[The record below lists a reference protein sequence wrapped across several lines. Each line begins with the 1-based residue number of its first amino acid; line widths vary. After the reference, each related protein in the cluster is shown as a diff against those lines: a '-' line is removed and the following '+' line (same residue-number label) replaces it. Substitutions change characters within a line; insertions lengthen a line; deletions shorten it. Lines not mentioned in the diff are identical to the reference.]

1 MDVRRLDEMQAQGRS
16 IFDTELAVAYY
27 ARVSTDK
34 DEQINSL
41 GNQKRYFEDCIA
53 ANPHWTFAGGYV
65 DEGISGTSVEGREQ
79 FLRMIEDAKRGR
91 FDLIITKE
99 ISRFARNTL
108 DSLSYT
114 RELLRFGVGVYF
126 QNDNI
131 NTFDKDAELRLTIM
145 SSIAQDE
152 VRKLSERTRFGFKR
166 AQENSVLLGQNNL
179 FGYNKVDGRLEIVEH
194 EAAIVREVFERYTA
208 GDLGLRAIAN
218 DLERRGIRGRQGR
231 PLTYSTLYGMIRN
244 PKYKGCYAGR
254 RYASRDYRDKRS
266 YRLSEDKWLVHED
279 DRVPA
284 IVPEAMW
291 DEANRLL
298 AARGQTMKQHA
309 QASQNRYAYSGKLI
323 CAKHG
328 TAFHR
333 HVYKSKSR
341 GEVECWNCKLY
352 REKGKQGGCDSPTV
366 YSHEL
371 DRILARV
378 FEQVTDERSTAMQ
391 EYIDNLRAFAAQQ
404 DNAPALAKVEQELE
418 TVTRRKDKLL
428 DLALAGALS
437 NEEFRQRNEACNEQ
451 LATLERQRKE
461 LQNADKTLEQR
472 IRRVESLRRTIE
484 ERWQTNCGFS
494 REMSKALVDRIV
506 VDADES
512 RTCIRLEIF
521 LTAGSGFR
529 AEPMLSAATQ
539 SPDAQMKLTF
549 PRSRSGHQGEYSV
562 TYLVRWHLG

>member
-1 MDVRRLDEMQAQGRS
+1 MDVRRLDEMQAHSRS

-41 GNQKRYFEDCIA
+41 GNQKRYFEDYIT

-79 FLRMIEDAKRGR
+79 FLKMIEDAKRGR
-91 FDLIITKE
+91 FDLIVTKE

-108 DSLSYT
+108 DSLRYT
-114 RELLRFGVGVYF
+114 RELLRCGVGVYF

-179 FGYNKVDGRLEIVEH
+179 FGYNKVDGRLEIVEP
-194 EAAIVREVFERYTA
+194 EAAVVREVFERYAA

-218 DLERRGIRGRQGR
+218 DLDSRGVRGRQGK
-231 PLTYSTLYGMIRN
+231 PLTYSTLYGMICN

-266 YRLSEDKWLVHED
+266 YRLSADKWLVHKD

-284 IVPEAMW
+284 IVPEALW
-291 DEANRLL
+291 EQANRLL
-298 AARGQTMKQHA
+298 ASRGKTMKAHA
-309 QASQNRYAYSGKLI
+309 QASQNRYAYSGKLV
-323 CAKHG
+323 CARHG
-328 TAFHR
+328 TTFHR

-341 GEVECWNCKLY
+341 GEAECWNCKLY

-371 DRILARV
+371 DRILERV
-378 FEQVTDERSTAMQ
+378 FEQITDERSAAVQ

-404 DNAPALAKVEQELE
+404 DNAPALVQVEQEIE

-437 NEEFRQRNEACNEQ
+437 NEEFKQRNETCNEQ
-451 LATLERQRKE
+451 LAALEQQRTE
-461 LQNADKTLEQR
+461 LQNADKTLEER
-472 IRRVESLRRTIE
+472 IRRVENLRRIIE
-484 ERWQTNCGFS
+484 ERWQMSCGFS
-494 REMSKALVDRIV
+494 REMSKALVDHIV
-506 VDADES
+506 VDSDES
-512 RTCIRLEIF
+512 KTRISLDIF
-521 LTAGSGFR
+521 LTTG
-529 AEPMLSAATQ
+529 AEPIVSETQ
-539 SPDAQMKLTF
+539 TSNSQLQMSF
-549 PRSRSGHQGEYSV
+549 QRARSGYQG
-562 TYLVRWHLG
+562 TYEVRYCVRWHLG

>member
-27 ARVSTDK
+27 ARVSTEK

-41 GNQKRYFEDCIA
+41 GNQKRYFEDYIA

-79 FLRMIEDAKRGR
+79 FLQMIEDAKCGR
-91 FDLIITKE
+91 FDLIVTKE

-108 DSLSYT
+108 DSLRYT
-114 RELLRFGVGVYF
+114 RELLRCGVGVYF

-179 FGYNKVDGRLEIVEH
+179 FGYNKVDGRLEIVEP
-194 EAAIVREVFERYTA
+194 EAAVVREVFERYAA

-218 DLERRGIRGRQGR
+218 DLDSRGVRGRQGK

-266 YRLSEDKWLVHED
+266 YRLSADKWLVHKD

-284 IVPEAMW
+284 IVPEALW
-291 DEANRLL
+291 EQANRLL
-298 AARGQTMKQHA
+298 ASRGKTMKAHA

-323 CAKHG
+323 CARHG
-328 TAFHR
+328 TTFHR

-341 GEVECWNCKLY
+341 GEAECWNCKLY

-371 DRILARV
+371 DRILERV
-378 FEQVTDERSTAMQ
+378 FEQITDERSAAVQ

-404 DNAPALAKVEQELE
+404 DNAPALVQVEQEIE

-437 NEEFRQRNEACNEQ
+437 NEEFKQRNETCNEQ
-451 LATLERQRKE
+451 LAALEQQRTE
-461 LQNADKTLEQR
+461 LQNADKTLEER
-472 IRRVESLRRTIE
+472 IRRVENLRRIIE
-484 ERWQTNCGFS
+484 ERWQMSYGFS
-494 REMSKALVDRIV
+494 REMSKALVDHIIV
-506 VDADES
+506 DSDES
-512 RTCIRLEIF
+512 KTRISLDIF
-521 LTAGSGFR
+521 LTTG
-529 AEPMLSAATQ
+529 AEPIVSEMQTSNSQL
-539 SPDAQMKLTF
+539 QMSF
-549 PRSRSGHQGEYSV
+549 QRARSGYQGEYTV
-562 TYLVRWHLG
+562 TYLVRWHLE

>member
-16 IFDTELAVAYY
+16 IFDTELTVAYY

-41 GNQKRYFEDCIA
+41 GNQKRYFEDYIA
-53 ANPHWTFAGGYV
+53 ANPHWRFAGGYV

-79 FLRMIEDAKRGR
+79 FLKMIEDAKRGR
-91 FDLIITKE
+91 FDLIVTKE

-108 DSLSYT
+108 DSLRYT
-114 RELLRFGVGVYF
+114 RELLRCGVGVYF

-179 FGYNKVDGRLEIVEH
+179 FGYNKVDGRLEIVEP
-194 EAAIVREVFERYTA
+194 EAAVVREVFERYAA

-218 DLERRGIRGRQGR
+218 DLDSRGVRGRQGK

-266 YRLSEDKWLVHED
+266 YRLSADKWLVHKD

-284 IVPEAMW
+284 IVPEALW
-291 DEANRLL
+291 EQANRLL
-298 AARGQTMKQHA
+298 ASRGKTMKAHA

-323 CAKHG
+323 CARHG
-328 TAFHR
+328 TTFHR

-341 GEVECWNCKLY
+341 GESECWNCKLY

-371 DRILARV
+371 DRILERV
-378 FEQVTDERSTAMQ
+378 FEQITDERSAAVQ

-404 DNAPALAKVEQELE
+404 DNAPALAQVEQEIE
-418 TVTRRKDKLL
+418 TVTKRKDKLL

-437 NEEFRQRNEACNEQ
+437 NDEFKQRNETCNEQ
-451 LATLERQRKE
+451 LAALEQQRTE
-461 LQNADKTLEQR
+461 LQNADKTLEER
-472 IRRVESLRRTIE
+472 IRRVENLRRIIE
-484 ERWQTNCGFS
+484 ERWQMSCGFS
-494 REMSKALVDRIV
+494 REMSKALVDHIIV
-506 VDADES
+506 DSDES
-512 RTCIRLEIF
+512 KTRISLDIF
-521 LTAGSGFR
+521 LTTG
-529 AEPMLSAATQ
+529 AEPIIPETQ
-539 SPDAQMKLTF
+539 TSNSQLQMSF
-549 PRSRSGHQGEYSV
+549 QRARSGYQGEYTV
-562 TYLVRWHLG
+562 TYLVRWHLE

>member
-41 GNQKRYFEDCIA
+41 GNQKRYFEDYIA

-79 FLRMIEDAKRGR
+79 FLKMIEDAKRGR
-91 FDLIITKE
+91 FDLIVTKE

-108 DSLSYT
+108 DSLRYT
-114 RELLRFGVGVYF
+114 RELLRCGVGVYF

-179 FGYNKVDGRLEIVEH
+179 FGYNKVDGRLEIVEP
-194 EAAIVREVFERYTA
+194 EAAVVREVFERYAA

-218 DLERRGIRGRQGR
+218 DLDSRGVRGRQGK

-266 YRLSEDKWLVHED
+266 YRLSADKWLVHKD

-284 IVPEAMW
+284 IVPEALW
-291 DEANRLL
+291 EQANRLL
-298 AARGQTMKQHA
+298 ASRGKTMKAHA

-328 TAFHR
+328 TTFHR

-341 GEVECWNCKLY
+341 GEAECWNCRLY
-352 REKGKQGGCDSPTV
+352 REKGKTGGCNSPTV

-371 DRILARV
+371 DRILERV
-378 FEQVTDERSTAMQ
+378 FEQITDERSAAVQ

-404 DNAPALAKVEQELE
+404 DNAPALAQVEQEIE
-418 TVTRRKDKLL
+418 AVTRRKDKLL

-437 NEEFRQRNEACNEQ
+437 NDEFKQRNETCNEQ
-451 LATLERQRKE
+451 LAALEQQRTE
-461 LQNADKTLEQR
+461 LQNADKTLEER
-472 IRRVESLRRTIE
+472 IRRVENLRRIIE
-484 ERWQTNCGFS
+484 ERWQRSCGFS
-494 REMSKALVDRIV
+494 REMSKALVDHIIV
-506 VDADES
+506 DSDES
-512 RTCIRLEIF
+512 KTRISLDIF
-521 LTAGSGFR
+521 LTTG
-529 AEPMLSAATQ
+529 AEPIVSEMQTSNSQL
-539 SPDAQMKLTF
+539 QMSF
-549 PRSRSGHQGEYSV
+549 QRARSGYQGEYTV
-562 TYLVRWHLG
+562 TYLVRWHLE

>member
-41 GNQKRYFEDCIA
+41 GNQKRYFEDYIA

-179 FGYNKVDGRLEIVEH
+179 FGYNKVDGRLEIVDH

-279 DRVPA
+279 DRV
-284 IVPEAMW
+284 
-291 DEANRLL
+291 
-298 AARGQTMKQHA
+298 H
-309 QASQNRYAYSGKLI
+309 
-323 CAKHG
+323 
-328 TAFHR
+328 
-333 HVYKSKSR
+333 KSKSR

-352 REKGKQGGCDSPTV
+352 REKGKQGGCDSPTI

-451 LATLERQRKE
+451 LAALEQQRKE

-521 LTAGSGFR
+521 LTTGSDFR
-529 AEPMLSAATQ
+529 AEPVLSAATQ

>member
-41 GNQKRYFEDCIA
+41 GNQKRYFEDYIA
-53 ANPHWTFAGGYV
+53 ANPHWRFAGGYV

-79 FLRMIEDAKRGR
+79 FLKMIEDAKRGR
-91 FDLIITKE
+91 FDLIVTKE

-108 DSLSYT
+108 DSLRYT
-114 RELLRFGVGVYF
+114 RELLRCGVGVYF

-179 FGYNKVDGRLEIVEH
+179 FGYNKVDGRLEIVEP
-194 EAAIVREVFERYTA
+194 EAAVVREVFERYAA

-218 DLERRGIRGRQGR
+218 DLDSRGVRGRQGK

-266 YRLSEDKWLVHED
+266 YRLSADKWLVHKD

-284 IVPEAMW
+284 IVPEALW
-291 DEANRLL
+291 EQANRLL
-298 AARGQTMKQHA
+298 ASRGKTMKAHA

-323 CAKHG
+323 CARHG
-328 TAFHR
+328 TTFHR

-341 GEVECWNCKLY
+341 GEAECWNCKLY
-352 REKGKQGGCDSPTV
+352 REKGKTGGCNSPTV

-371 DRILARV
+371 DRILERV
-378 FEQVTDERSTAMQ
+378 FEQITDERSAAVQ

-404 DNAPALAKVEQELE
+404 DNAPALAQVEQEIE

-437 NEEFRQRNEACNEQ
+437 NEEFRQRNEICNEQ
-451 LATLERQRKE
+451 LAALEQQRTE
-461 LQNADKTLEQR
+461 LQNADKTLEER
-472 IRRVESLRRTIE
+472 IRRVENLRRIIE
-484 ERWQTNCGFS
+484 ERWQMSCGFS
-494 REMSKALVDRIV
+494 REMSKALVDHIV
-506 VDADES
+506 VDSDES
-512 RTCIRLEIF
+512 KTRISLDIF
-521 LTAGSGFR
+521 LTTG
-529 AEPMLSAATQ
+529 AEPIVPETQ
-539 SPDAQMKLTF
+539 TSNSQLQMSF
-549 PRSRSGHQGEYSV
+549 QRARSGYQGKYTV
-562 TYLVRWHLG
+562 TYLVRWHLE

>member
-27 ARVSTDK
+27 ARVSTEK

-41 GNQKRYFEDCIA
+41 GNQKRYFEDYIA

-79 FLRMIEDAKRGR
+79 FLQMIEDAKCGR
-91 FDLIITKE
+91 FDLIVTKE

-108 DSLSYT
+108 DSLRYT
-114 RELLRFGVGVYF
+114 RELLRCGVGVYF

-179 FGYNKVDGRLEIVEH
+179 FGYNKVDGRLEIVEP
-194 EAAIVREVFERYTA
+194 EAAVVREVFERYAA

-218 DLERRGIRGRQGR
+218 DLDSRGVRGRQGK

-266 YRLSEDKWLVHED
+266 YRLSADKWLVHKD

-284 IVPEAMW
+284 IVPEALW
-291 DEANRLL
+291 EQANRLL
-298 AARGQTMKQHA
+298 ASRGKTMKAHA

-323 CAKHG
+323 CARHG
-328 TAFHR
+328 TTFHR

-341 GEVECWNCKLY
+341 GEAECWNCKLY

-371 DRILARV
+371 DRILERV
-378 FEQVTDERSTAMQ
+378 FEQITDERSAAVQ

-404 DNAPALAKVEQELE
+404 DNAPALVQVEQEIE

-437 NEEFRQRNEACNEQ
+437 NEEFKQRNETCNEQ
-451 LATLERQRKE
+451 LAALEQQRTE
-461 LQNADKTLEQR
+461 LQNADKTLEER
-472 IRRVESLRRTIE
+472 IRRVENLRRIIE
-484 ERWQTNCGFS
+484 ERWQRSCGFS
-494 REMSKALVDRIV
+494 REMSKALVDHIIV
-506 VDADES
+506 DSDES
-512 RTCIRLEIF
+512 KTRISLDIF
-521 LTAGSGFR
+521 LTTG
-529 AEPMLSAATQ
+529 AEPIVSEMQTSNSQL
-539 SPDAQMKLTF
+539 QMSF
-549 PRSRSGHQGEYSV
+549 QRARSGYQGEYTV
-562 TYLVRWHLG
+562 TYLVRWHLE

>member
-41 GNQKRYFEDCIA
+41 GNQKRYFEDYIA

-79 FLRMIEDAKRGR
+79 FLKMIEDAKRGR
-91 FDLIITKE
+91 FDLIVTKE

-108 DSLSYT
+108 DSLRYT
-114 RELLRFGVGVYF
+114 RELLRCGVGVYF

-179 FGYNKVDGRLEIVEH
+179 FGYNKVDGRLEIVEP
-194 EAAIVREVFERYTA
+194 EAAVVREVFERYAA

-218 DLERRGIRGRQGR
+218 DLDSRGVRGRQGK

-266 YRLSEDKWLVHED
+266 YRLSADKWLVHKD

-284 IVPEAMW
+284 IVPEALW
-291 DEANRLL
+291 EQANRLL
-298 AARGQTMKQHA
+298 ASRGKTMKAHA

-323 CAKHG
+323 CARHG
-328 TAFHR
+328 TTFHR

-341 GEVECWNCKLY
+341 GEAECWNCKLY
-352 REKGKQGGCDSPTV
+352 REKGKTGGCNSPTV

-371 DRILARV
+371 DRILERV
-378 FEQVTDERSTAMQ
+378 FEQITDERSAAVQ

-404 DNAPALAKVEQELE
+404 DNAPALAQVEQEIE
-418 TVTRRKDKLL
+418 TVTKRKDKLL

-437 NEEFRQRNEACNEQ
+437 NDEFKQRNETCNEQ
-451 LATLERQRKE
+451 LAALEQQRTE
-461 LQNADKTLEQR
+461 LQNADKTLEER
-472 IRRVESLRRTIE
+472 IRRVENLRRIIE
-484 ERWQTNCGFS
+484 ERWQMSCGFS
-494 REMSKALVDRIV
+494 REMSKALVDHIIV
-506 VDADES
+506 DSDES
-512 RTCIRLEIF
+512 KTRISLDIF
-521 LTAGSGFR
+521 LTTG
-529 AEPMLSAATQ
+529 AEPIVSETQ
-539 SPDAQMKLTF
+539 TSNAQLQMSF
-549 PRSRSGHQGEYSV
+549 QRARSGYQGEYTV
-562 TYLVRWHLG
+562 TYLVRWHLE

>member
-41 GNQKRYFEDCIA
+41 GNQKRYFEDYIA

-79 FLRMIEDAKRGR
+79 FLQMIEDAKRGR
-91 FDLIITKE
+91 FDLIVTKE

-108 DSLSYT
+108 DSLRYT
-114 RELLRFGVGVYF
+114 RELLRCGVGVYF

-179 FGYNKVDGRLEIVEH
+179 FGYNKVDGRLEIVEP
-194 EAAIVREVFERYTA
+194 EAAVVREVFERYAA

-218 DLERRGIRGRQGR
+218 DLDSRGVRGRQGK

-266 YRLSEDKWLVHED
+266 YRLSADKWLVHKD

-284 IVPEAMW
+284 IVPEALW
-291 DEANRLL
+291 EQANRLL
-298 AARGQTMKQHA
+298 ASRGKTMKAHA

-323 CAKHG
+323 CARHG
-328 TAFHR
+328 TTFHR

-341 GEVECWNCKLY
+341 GEAECWNCKLY
-352 REKGKQGGCDSPTV
+352 REKGKTGGCNSPTV

-371 DRILARV
+371 DRILERV
-378 FEQVTDERSTAMQ
+378 FEQITDERSAAVQ

-404 DNAPALAKVEQELE
+404 DNAPALAQVEQEIE
-418 TVTRRKDKLL
+418 TVTKRKDKLL

-437 NEEFRQRNEACNEQ
+437 NDEFKQRNETCNEQ
-451 LATLERQRKE
+451 LAALEQQRTE
-461 LQNADKTLEQR
+461 LQNADKTLEER
-472 IRRVESLRRTIE
+472 IRRVENLRRIIE
-484 ERWQTNCGFS
+484 ERWQMSCGFS
-494 REMSKALVDRIV
+494 REMSKALVDHIIV
-506 VDADES
+506 DSDES
-512 RTCIRLEIF
+512 KTRISLDIF
-521 LTAGSGFR
+521 LTTG
-529 AEPMLSAATQ
+529 AEPIVSETQ
-539 SPDAQMKLTF
+539 TSNAQLQMSF
-549 PRSRSGHQGEYSV
+549 QRARSGYQGEYTV
-562 TYLVRWHLG
+562 TYLVRWHLE

>member
-41 GNQKRYFEDCIA
+41 GNQKRYFEDYIA

-79 FLRMIEDAKRGR
+79 FLQMIEDAKCGR
-91 FDLIITKE
+91 FDLIVTKE

-108 DSLSYT
+108 DSLRYT
-114 RELLRFGVGVYF
+114 RELLRCGVGVYF

-179 FGYNKVDGRLEIVEH
+179 FGYNKVDGRLEIVEP
-194 EAAIVREVFERYTA
+194 EAAVVREVFERYAA

-218 DLERRGIRGRQGR
+218 NLDSRGIRGRQGK

-266 YRLSEDKWLVHED
+266 YRLSADKWLVHKD

-284 IVPEAMW
+284 IVPEALW
-291 DEANRLL
+291 EQANRLL
-298 AARGQTMKQHA
+298 ASRGKTMKAHA

-323 CAKHG
+323 CARHG
-328 TAFHR
+328 TTFHR

-341 GEVECWNCKLY
+341 GEAECWNCRLY

-371 DRILARV
+371 DRILERV
-378 FEQVTDERSTAMQ
+378 FEQITDERSAAVQ

-404 DNAPALAKVEQELE
+404 DNAPALAQVEQKIE

-437 NEEFRQRNEACNEQ
+437 NNEFKQRNETCNEQ
-451 LATLERQRKE
+451 LAALEQQRTE
-461 LQNADKTLEQR
+461 LQNADKTLEER
-472 IRRVESLRRTIE
+472 IRRVENLRRIIE
-484 ERWQTNCGFS
+484 ERWQMSCGFS
-494 REMSKALVDRIV
+494 REMSKALVDHIIV
-506 VDADES
+506 DSDES
-512 RTCIRLEIF
+512 KTRISLDIF
-521 LTAGSGFR
+521 LTTG
-529 AEPMLSAATQ
+529 AEPIVSEMQTSNSQL
-539 SPDAQMKLTF
+539 QMSF
-549 PRSRSGHQGEYSV
+549 QRARSGYQGKYTV
-562 TYLVRWHLG
+562 TYLVRWHLE

>member
-41 GNQKRYFEDCIA
+41 GNQKRYFEDYIA
-53 ANPHWTFAGGYV
+53 ENPHWTFAGGYV

-79 FLRMIEDAKRGR
+79 FLKMIEDAKCGR
-91 FDLIITKE
+91 FDLIVTKE

-108 DSLSYT
+108 DSLRYT
-114 RELLRFGVGVYF
+114 RELLRCGVGVYF

-179 FGYNKVDGRLEIVEH
+179 FGYNKVDGRLEIVEP
-194 EAAIVREVFERYTA
+194 EAAVVREVFERYAA
-208 GDLGLRAIAN
+208 GELGLRAIAN
-218 DLERRGIRGRQGR
+218 DLERRGIRGRHGK

-266 YRLSEDKWLVHED
+266 YRLSADKWLVHKD

-284 IVPEAMW
+284 IVPEALW
-291 DEANRLL
+291 EQANRLL
-298 AARGQTMKQHA
+298 ASRGKTMKAHA

-323 CAKHG
+323 CARHG
-328 TAFHR
+328 TTFHR

-341 GEVECWNCKLY
+341 GEAECWNCKLY

-371 DRILARV
+371 DRILERV
-378 FEQVTDERSTAMQ
+378 FEQITDERSATVQ

-404 DNAPALAKVEQELE
+404 DNAPALAQVKQKIE
-418 TVTRRKDKLL
+418 TVTKRKDKLL

-437 NEEFRQRNEACNEQ
+437 NDEFKQRNETCNEQ
-451 LATLERQRKE
+451 LAALEQQRTE
-461 LQNADKTLEQR
+461 LQNADKTLEER
-472 IRRVESLRRTIE
+472 IRRVENLRRIIE
-484 ERWQTNCGFS
+484 ERWQMSCGFS
-494 REMSKALVDRIV
+494 REMSKALVDHIIV
-506 VDADES
+506 DSDES
-512 RTCIRLEIF
+512 KTRISLDIF
-521 LTAGSGFR
+521 LTTG
-529 AEPMLSAATQ
+529 AEPIVPETQ
-539 SPDAQMKLTF
+539 TSNSQLQMSF
-549 PRSRSGHQGEYSV
+549 QRARSGYQG
-562 TYLVRWHLG
+562 TYEVRYCVRWHLG

>member
-41 GNQKRYFEDCIA
+41 GNQKRYFEDYIA
-53 ANPHWTFAGGYV
+53 ANPHWRFAGGYV

-79 FLRMIEDAKRGR
+79 FLKMIEDAKRGR
-91 FDLIITKE
+91 FDLIVTKE

-108 DSLSYT
+108 DSLRYT
-114 RELLRFGVGVYF
+114 RELLRCGVGVYF

-179 FGYNKVDGRLEIVEH
+179 FGYNKVDGRLEIVEP
-194 EAAIVREVFERYTA
+194 EAAVVREVFERYAA
-208 GDLGLRAIAN
+208 GELGLRAIAN
-218 DLERRGIRGRQGR
+218 DLERRGIRGRHGK

-266 YRLSEDKWLVHED
+266 YRLSADKWLVHKD

-284 IVPEAMW
+284 IVPEALW
-291 DEANRLL
+291 EQANRLL
-298 AARGQTMKQHA
+298 ASRGKTMKAHA

-323 CAKHG
+323 CARHG
-328 TAFHR
+328 TTFHR

-341 GEVECWNCKLY
+341 GEAECWNCKLY

-371 DRILARV
+371 DRILERV
-378 FEQVTDERSTAMQ
+378 FEQITDERSATVQ

-404 DNAPALAKVEQELE
+404 DNAPALAQVKQKIE
-418 TVTRRKDKLL
+418 TVTKRKDKLL

-437 NEEFRQRNEACNEQ
+437 NDEFKQRNETCNEQ
-451 LATLERQRKE
+451 LAALEQQRTE
-461 LQNADKTLEQR
+461 LQNADKTLEER
-472 IRRVESLRRTIE
+472 IRRVENLRRIIE
-484 ERWQTNCGFS
+484 ERWQMSCGFS
-494 REMSKALVDRIV
+494 REMSRALVDHIIV
-506 VDADES
+506 DSDES
-512 RTCIRLEIF
+512 KTRISLDIF
-521 LTAGSGFR
+521 LTTG
-529 AEPMLSAATQ
+529 AEPIVPETQ
-539 SPDAQMKLTF
+539 TSNSQLQMSF
-549 PRSRSGHQGEYSV
+549 QRARSGYQG
-562 TYLVRWHLG
+562 TYEVRYCVRWHLG

>member
-41 GNQKRYFEDCIA
+41 GNQKRYFEDYIA

-79 FLRMIEDAKRGR
+79 FLKMIEDAKRGR
-91 FDLIITKE
+91 FDLIVTKE

-108 DSLSYT
+108 DSLRYT
-114 RELLRFGVGVYF
+114 RELLRCGVGVYF

-179 FGYNKVDGRLEIVEH
+179 FGYNKVDGRLEIVEP
-194 EAAIVREVFERYTA
+194 EAAVVREVFERYAA

-218 DLERRGIRGRQGR
+218 DLDSRGVRGRQGK

-266 YRLSEDKWLVHED
+266 YRLSADKWLVHKD

-284 IVPEAMW
+284 IVPEALW
-291 DEANRLL
+291 EQANRLL
-298 AARGQTMKQHA
+298 ASRGKTMKAHA

-328 TAFHR
+328 TTFHR

-341 GEVECWNCKLY
+341 GEAECWNCKLY

-371 DRILARV
+371 DRILERV
-378 FEQVTDERSTAMQ
+378 FEQITDERSATVQ

-404 DNAPALAKVEQELE
+404 DNAPALAQVKQKIE
-418 TVTRRKDKLL
+418 TVTKRKDKLL

-437 NEEFRQRNEACNEQ
+437 NDEFKQRNETCNEQ
-451 LATLERQRKE
+451 LAALEQQRTE
-461 LQNADKTLEQR
+461 LQNADKTLEER
-472 IRRVESLRRTIE
+472 IRRVENLRRIIE
-484 ERWQTNCGFS
+484 ERWQMSCGFS
-494 REMSKALVDRIV
+494 REMSKALVDHIIV
-506 VDADES
+506 DSDES
-512 RTCIRLEIF
+512 KTRISLDIF
-521 LTAGSGFR
+521 LTTG
-529 AEPMLSAATQ
+529 AEPIVPETQ
-539 SPDAQMKLTF
+539 TSNSQLQMSF
-549 PRSRSGHQGEYSV
+549 QRARSGYQG
-562 TYLVRWHLG
+562 TYEVRYCVRWHLG

>member
-41 GNQKRYFEDCIA
+41 GNQKRYFEDYIA
-53 ANPHWTFAGGYV
+53 ANPHWRFAGGYV

-79 FLRMIEDAKRGR
+79 FLKMIEDAKRGR
-91 FDLIITKE
+91 FDLIVTKE

-108 DSLSYT
+108 DSLRYT
-114 RELLRFGVGVYF
+114 RELLRCGVGVYF

-179 FGYNKVDGRLEIVEH
+179 FGYNKVDGRLEIVEP
-194 EAAIVREVFERYTA
+194 EAAVVREVFERYAA

-218 DLERRGIRGRQGR
+218 DLESRGVRGRQGK

-291 DEANRLL
+291 EQANQLL
-298 AARGQTMKQHA
+298 AARGQTMKAHA

-323 CAKHG
+323 CARHG
-328 TAFHR
+328 TTFHR

-341 GEVECWNCKLY
+341 GEAECWNCKLY

-371 DRILARV
+371 DRILERV
-378 FEQVTDERSTAMQ
+378 FEQITDERSAAVQ

-404 DNAPALAKVEQELE
+404 DNAPALTQVEQEIE

-437 NEEFRQRNEACNEQ
+437 NDEFKQRNETCNEQ
-451 LATLERQRKE
+451 LATLEQQRTE
-461 LQNADKTLEQR
+461 LQNANKTLEER
-472 IRRVESLRRTIE
+472 IRRVENLRRIIE
-484 ERWQTNCGFS
+484 ERWQMSCGF
-494 REMSKALVDRIV
+494 
-506 VDADES
+506 
-512 RTCIRLEIF
+512 
-521 LTAGSGFR
+521 
-529 AEPMLSAATQ
+529 
-539 SPDAQMKLTF
+539 
-549 PRSRSGHQGEYSV
+549 
-562 TYLVRWHLG
+562 

>member
-41 GNQKRYFEDCIA
+41 GNQKRYFEDYIA

-352 REKGKQGGCDSPTV
+352 REKGKQGGCDSPTI

-391 EYIDNLRAFAAQQ
+391 EYIC
-404 DNAPALAKVEQELE
+404 APL
-418 TVTRRKDKLL
+418 
-428 DLALAGALS
+428 
-437 NEEFRQRNEACNEQ
+437 
-451 LATLERQRKE
+451 
-461 LQNADKTLEQR
+461 
-472 IRRVESLRRTIE
+472 
-484 ERWQTNCGFS
+484 
-494 REMSKALVDRIV
+494 
-506 VDADES
+506 
-512 RTCIRLEIF
+512 
-521 LTAGSGFR
+521 
-529 AEPMLSAATQ
+529 
-539 SPDAQMKLTF
+539 
-549 PRSRSGHQGEYSV
+549 PRSRTMPLPSRRSSRSSRPSPAARTSCSISRLPEHSRTRSSGSAMRPATSSLPRSSGSARNCRMQTKRSSSAFGAWKACAALSRSGGRQ
-562 TYLVRWHLG
+562 TAAFRARCPRRSSTASS

>member
-1 MDVRRLDEMQAQGRS
+1 MDVRRLDEIQAQGRS

-41 GNQKRYFEDCIA
+41 GNQKRYFEDYIA
-53 ANPHWTFAGGYV
+53 ANPHWRFAGGYV

-79 FLRMIEDAKRGR
+79 FLKMIEDAKRGR
-91 FDLIITKE
+91 FDLIVTKE

-108 DSLSYT
+108 DSLRYT
-114 RELLRFGVGVYF
+114 RELLRCGVGVYF

-179 FGYNKVDGRLEIVEH
+179 FGYNKVDGRLEIVEP
-194 EAAIVREVFERYTA
+194 EAAVVREVFERYAA

-218 DLERRGIRGRQGR
+218 DLDSRGVRGRQGK

-266 YRLSEDKWLVHED
+266 YRLSADKWLVHKD

-284 IVPEAMW
+284 IVPEALW
-291 DEANRLL
+291 EQANRLL
-298 AARGQTMKQHA
+298 ASRGKTMKAHA

-328 TAFHR
+328 TTFHR

-341 GEVECWNCKLY
+341 GEAECWNCKLY

-371 DRILARV
+371 DRILERV
-378 FEQVTDERSTAMQ
+378 FEQITDKRSAAVQ

-404 DNAPALAKVEQELE
+404 DNAPALAQVEQEIE
-418 TVTRRKDKLL
+418 AVTRCKDKLL

-437 NEEFRQRNEACNEQ
+437 NDEFKQRNETCNEQ
-451 LATLERQRKE
+451 LAALEQQRTE
-461 LQNADKTLEQR
+461 LQNANKTLEER
-472 IRRVESLRRTIE
+472 IRRVENLRRIIE
-484 ERWQTNCGFS
+484 ERWQMSCGFS
-494 REMSKALVDRIV
+494 SEMSKALVDHIIV
-506 VDADES
+506 DSDES
-512 RTCIRLEIF
+512 KTRISLDIF
-521 LTAGSGFR
+521 LTTG
-529 AEPMLSAATQ
+529 AEPIVSETQ
-539 SPDAQMKLTF
+539 TSNSQLQMSF
-549 PRSRSGHQGEYSV
+549 QRARSGYQGEYTV
-562 TYLVRWHLG
+562 TYLVRWHLE

>member
-65 DEGISGTSVEGREQ
+65 DEGSSGTSVEGREQ

-166 AQENSVLLGQNNL
+166 AQENSVLRGQNNL

-218 DLERRGIRGRQGR
+218 DLERRGICGV
-231 PLTYSTLYGMIRN
+231 
-244 PKYKGCYAGR
+244 A
-254 RYASRDYRDKRS
+254 
-266 YRLSEDKWLVHED
+266 RLALLLGVLGLFVHGI
-279 DRVPA
+279 A
-284 IVPEAMW
+284 
-291 DEANRLL
+291 DEAQLQIAGIVRDGFDLVEDLL
-298 AARGQTMKQHA
+298 QPLFQKP
-309 QASQNRYAYSGKLI
+309 LI
-323 CAKHG
+323 G
-328 TAFHR
+328 IF
-333 HVYKSKSR
+333 
-341 GEVECWNCKLY
+341 
-352 REKGKQGGCDSPTV
+352 
-366 YSHEL
+366 
-371 DRILARV
+371 
-378 FEQVTDERSTAMQ
+378 
-391 EYIDNLRAFAAQQ
+391 
-404 DNAPALAKVEQELE
+404 
-418 TVTRRKDKLL
+418 L
-428 DLALAGALS
+428 DLQQMRHLL
-437 NEEFRQRNEACNEQ
+437 NFRCAR
-451 LATLERQRKE
+451 
-461 LQNADKTLEQR
+461 KTLSQR
-472 IRRVESLRRTIE
+472 FSVHNVLWHCGHPLLCMVILHKDFDSTDCDTPGWVVTSFP
-484 ERWQTNCGFS
+484 QTLDFW
-494 REMSKALVDRIV
+494 RKFV
-506 VDADES
+506 
-512 RTCIRLEIF
+512 
-521 LTAGSGFR
+521 
-529 AEPMLSAATQ
+529 
-539 SPDAQMKLTF
+539 
-549 PRSRSGHQGEYSV
+549 
-562 TYLVRWHLG
+562 